1 MAETLSTNNSDKPPT
16 TKQKPSISRALLEE
30 IILASAKLDYLKED
44 IRGIK
49 NLHADHEARM
59 RALETAESKR
69 QGGSGMAAFLYG
81 AVWPA
86 ATVIISAIALYL
98 SHQP

>member
-1 MAETLSTNNSDKPPT
+1 MAEASSSDKAPT
-16 TKQKPSISRALLEE
+16 TKQQKPSISRAMLEE

-44 IRGIK
+44 LRGIR

-59 RALETAESKR
+59 RTLEAAESKR

-86 ATVIISAIALYL
+86 ATVTISAIALYL